1 VYCTDMR
8 RDSVLYR
15 HEERQCTDM
24 RRDRYRQVENR
35 TDRQAD
41 RTDQGRATQRR
52 GRDRETQRKK
62 EEIALR
68 TVKKGGKSGQKC
80 VSSEKDKIGRNKS
93 QKEQAE
99 AG

>member
-1 VYCTDMR
+1 MKIGQTDK
-8 RDSVLYR
+8 
-15 HEERQCTDM
+15 QTG
-24 RRDRYRQVENR
+24 Q
-35 TDRQAD
+35 
-41 RTDQGRATQRR
+41 RATQRR
-52 GRDRETQRKK
+52 GRETQQKK

-68 TVKKGGKSGQKC
+68 TVNKGGKSGQKC